1 MNDNSSCDYINECD
15 TVDHNCTQTCS
26 NTLGSYTCSCRA
38 GYKDNGYGNCT
49 DIDECSMGT
58 SGCQQLCF
66 NTNGSYYCQCNT
78 GYKLMNDNSSCDDIN
93 ECIEDPGVCPLRSNC
108 INTLGSYQCNCIG
121 GYQMNNAGICIVYIQ

>member
-1 MNDNSSCDYINECD
+1 MCNQICINTQGSYTCECKIGYQFINDNSTCEDINECE

-26 NTLGSYTCSCRA
+26 NTVGSYTCSCRA

-78 GYKLMNDNSSCDDIN
+78 GYKLMNDNSSCD
-93 ECIEDPGVCPLRSNC
+93 GMY
-108 INTLGSYQCNCIG
+108 SY
-121 GYQMNNAGICIVYIQ
+121 